1 MKVCPIC
8 GGSTEVSVRRESL
21 PVFNNVTYPT
31 RDEARCAPVGRFAL
45 ATCRSCGFSHNG
57 DFDPDLVNYDENYNN
72 HVESAVFDAYK
83 GDLVGLM
90 SRRFELNGG
99 TVYDIGC
106 GDGEFL
112 KVLCEAAPDVS
123 GVGIDPSC
131 HPTQDGN
138 FRLTKGTPDE
148 ASLLPDARLV
158 ILRHVLEHI
167 DDPVG
172 FLTRLREAAP
182 DAPFFIEV
190 PDFNWILTNGAFWDF
205 TYEHCN
211 YFTLPTLRLTLETA
225 GFSVVE
231 QHRSFGD
238 QYQWAIC
245 RPADNRPSSQKNRVG
260 NADSELAAVQAYL
273 AVEADRLAT
282 IIELA
287 EGPDHFVLWGMSG
300 KGVILASLL
309 PEGVVSGGIDMNRA
323 KQGRYAPTSALRIHS
338 PGWLTSVGGSTVLV
352 MNPNYATE
360 IGNLVERLGANA
372 RLITV

>member
-57 DFDPDLVNYDENYNN
+57 DFDPDLVTYDENYDN
-72 HVESAVFDAYK
+72 HVESAVFNAYYS
-83 GDLVGLM
+83 DLVGLM
-90 SRRFELNGG
+90 NRRFELNGG

-131 HPTQDGN
+131 HPIQDGN

-172 FLTRLREAAP
+172 FLTGLREAVP

-190 PDFNWILTNGAFWDF
+190 PDLNWILTSGAFWDF

-245 RPADNRPSSQKNRVG
+245 RPADDRPSPQKNRVG

-282 IIELA
+282 ISELA

-309 PEGVVSGGIDMNRA
+309 PEGLVSGGIDMNRA

-338 PGWLTSVGGSTVLV
+338 PEWLTGVGGSTVLV

-360 IGNLVERLGANA
+360 IGNLVKRLGANA